1 MSYVVSISGSP
12 SVQSRSTHLLSVA
25 ESALRVH
32 DLSVRRINVRDLPP
46 AALMHADFAHPAIRE
61 ALELIEHAQA
71 VVISTPLYKASYS
84 GLLKTLLDLLPQSGL
99 AGKIVLPIATGGSL
113 AHLLALD
120 YALKPVLSSLGA
132 RHHLPNVFASDADVP
147 RGDTGYS
154 LLPEI
159 SQRIHESADALAHAL
174 VEQAQLR
181 EWRASA
187 VGKAKAGSSVERRPG
202 SGAGAAAA
210 VIALARCAT

>member
-12 SVQSRSTHLLSVA
+12 AAQSRSTHLLSLA
-25 ESALRVH
+25 ESSLR
-32 DLSVRRINVRDLPP
+32 SRGIAVRRIDARALPP
-46 AALMHADFAHPAIRE
+46 AALMHADFAHPSIRE

-84 GLLKTLLDLLPQSGL
+84 GLVKTLLDLLPQTGL

-132 RHHLPNVFASDADVP
+132 RHHLPRSAS
-147 RGDTGYS
+147 GYVAS
-154 LLPEI
+154 PETV
-159 SQRIHESADALAHAL
+159 QRVSASADALAHAL
-174 VEQAQLR
+174 DEQAQLR
-181 EWRASA
+181 ELRTKAASLAAASA
-187 VGKAKAGSSVERRPG
+187 PRET
-202 SGAGAAAA
+202 AATLAA
-210 VIALARCAT
+210 LIRCAT

>member
-12 SVQSRSTHLLSVA
+12 AVQSRSTWLLSLA
-25 ESALRVH
+25 ENALRSRG
-32 DLSVRRINVRDLPP
+32 LTVRRIDARALPP

-71 VVISTPLYKASYS
+71 VVIATPLYKASYS
-84 GLLKTLLDLLPQSGL
+84 GLVKTLLDLLPQAGL

-132 RHHLPNVFASDADVP
+132 RHHLPNVFASDADLP
-147 RGDTGYS
+147 ATEAGYTV
-154 LLPEI
+154 LAETA
-159 SQRIHESADALAHAL
+159 QRVTASADALAHAL
-174 VEQAQLR
+174 HEQAQLR
-181 EWRASA
+181 ELRT
-187 VGKAKAGSSVERRPG
+187 KAAGVALA
-202 SGAGAAAA
+202 GAPRQSQIQGQSQSAAAA
-210 VIALARCAT
+210 ALVRCAT

>member
-12 SVQSRSTHLLSVA
+12 AAQSRSTHLLSLA
-25 ESALRVH
+25 ESALR
-32 DLSVRRINVRDLPP
+32 SRGIAVRRIDARALPP
-46 AALMHADFAHPAIRE
+46 AALMHADFAHPSIRE

-84 GLLKTLLDLLPQSGL
+84 GLVKTLLDLLPQTGL

-132 RHHLPNVFASDADVP
+132 RHHLPNVFASDADLP
-147 RGDTGYS
+147 RSANGYAAS
-154 LLPEI
+154 PETV
-159 SQRIHESADALAHAL
+159 QRVSASADALAHAL
-174 VEQAQLR
+174 DEQAQLR
-181 EWRASA
+181 ELRTKAASVAAASA
-187 VGKAKAGSSVERRPG
+187 PRET
-202 SGAGAAAA
+202 AATLAA
-210 VIALARCAT
+210 LIRCAS